1 MLAAVRESGQR
12 DDLRLKCYRR
22 PWQLG
27 LKEGHVSWLNEHGS
41 ADERFADF
49 DRGCQWQD
57 FLAAVRGE
65 GALQSTIEKACGDLI
80 VLEAGFRSAQ
90 SGQVG
95 RIIDP
100 CLVTSELPSDSL

>member
-1 MLAAVRESGQR
+1 M
-12 DDLRLKCYRR
+12 
-22 PWQLG
+22 
-27 LKEGHVSWLNEHGS
+27 SWLNEHGS
-41 ADERFADF
+41 AEERFADF
-49 DRGCQWQD
+49 DRGYQRQWQD

-65 GALQSTIEKACGDLI
+65 RDLQSTVEKACGDLI

-90 SGQVG
+90 SGQVE